1 MRDPGAYDNEPIYI
15 EDSDEEEPALAVHSH
30 NITSTSTRPLN
41 NVLGDG
47 SPGPSSEQSPLV
59 VQQGHSRGRAGQSSV
74 RQLDYEGVCV
84 DAEATIK
91 RQRYLEAT
99 GKAPAAQQ
107 EVKQE
112 SSDPLQ
118 REVQQDDIDKLLQD
132 IEEVPQLFDQLLRG
146 EGSSSNPRHIWR
158 QRVFAALQQQQQ
170 QEMALSS
177 QPTSQ
182 QVHSKRPRQLDSDED
197 GGVIA
202 DSQDED
208 EEQPEV
214 QPAKRQRTM

>member
-15 EDSDEEEPALAVHSH
+15 EDSDEEEPALAVHSQKT
-30 NITSTSTRPLN
+30 TSTSTRPLN
-41 NVLGDG
+41 NVLGGG

-59 VQQGHSRGRAGQSSV
+59 VQQGQSRGRAGQSSL
-74 RQLDYEGVCV
+74 RQLDYEGLCV
-84 DAEATIK
+84 DEEAENK
-91 RQRYLEAT
+91 RQRYLART
-99 GKAPAAQQ
+99 GKGRAVQQ

-118 REVQQDDIDKLLQD
+118 RKVQQDDIDKLLQD
-132 IEEVPQLFDQLLRG
+132 IEAAPQLFDQLVRG
-146 EGSSSNPRHIWR
+146 EGCSSNPRHIWR
-158 QRVFAALQQQQQ
+158 QCVFAALQQQQ

-177 QPTSQ
+177 QPSQ
-182 QVHSKRPRQLDSDED
+182 QVHSKRPRQFDSDDD
-197 GGVIA
+197 GEVIA

-208 EEQPEV
+208 EEQPEL